1 MLLTTIGRK
10 TSFAGAV
17 RGFVRGALACLV
29 FILLPLTVAAQE
41 RVGVEVQR
49 HENYARLII
58 TFPDRLTLPAHEVTS
73 DNGVLVIGFDAAL
86 AGTLPDVGSALSE
99 YVAVARFDPDM
110 RSIRMGLRGPLQIN
124 TIEAGEQLYID
135 LLPTGW
141 VGLPPSLPSETISR
155 LAQRAEEAAR
165 IAEERRRAEM
175 VLEYNPQ
182 ATIRVGRHPTFARI
196 IFDWNVG
203 TKAVFS
209 QEENRADIAFDWP
222 VPIDL
227 YEILSDRPAELLAVS
242 NTVNPGNSVISLEI
256 ADGAGMRFYEDTSA
270 RFILDIDFPDAV
282 REGLDVAGL
291 VAANPP
297 ASASPENAE
306 PEVAEQADASPR
318 PAQQSVV
325 PYVNTVGATVRVVF
339 PFEQDTPAAVFRRG
353 NTVWM
358 LFDTPTVINEPGR
371 GDDVL
376 FDALVGDFAV
386 EGMGGSQVVRMELD
400 GGRLA
405 TIGSEGRA
413 WVLSLGDVLLSAT
426 EPLILERRQGI
437 NGLNEV
443 IVDLERPARVHQLRD
458 PEVGDILEVVTAYP
472 PARGI
477 VRDLD
482 YVDFSAPRTIHG
494 FVVRP
499 LHDEVSVRIEDR
511 LAVVAADAGLILSAA
526 QDVRFR
532 TPVESRMSAMDLFPY
547 IAANPQDFARK
558 REAIILR
565 TVEDEG
571 RLLDRARLDLA
582 RFYLGNNF
590 PHEALGILS
599 VMRGELRQA
608 DLEPSVLITLA
619 AANTLAGRTAEALL
633 TLNSEIL
640 RDEAD
645 TMIWRTIARVQN
657 ADFEGARLDAI
668 GAEQAVNGY
677 PNWVRARFH
686 LAGIRAAISR
696 EDAALAARF
705 LSRVD
710 LAQLT
715 RDQISEYE
723 LLTGMLDELNGR
735 HAEALESYGR
745 VILADR
751 RSSTAEAV
759 LRTIQLLDRM
769 GSLDLPRAVDTLGV
783 QATIWRGDK
792 VELDMVQTLADL
804 QYRNGDY
811 RDAFTLTREAA
822 AFFPGSEVLSS
833 LMTRAQGEFVA
844 LYLDGRA
851 DSLDPVEAL
860 SIYYDF
866 RQLTPAGTQ
875 GDHMIRNLA
884 QRLIKVDLLTQAAE
898 LLSYQVDH
906 RLQGAARA
914 QVAADL
920 AIVHIANRD
929 PAQALQV
936 LYRTRLAGLPPGL
949 ERQRRVLEA
958 RALIDV
964 NRNDLALDLL
974 SSLSGRDTELL
985 RIEALWKGQRYRE
998 AGELIELLYAPDLE
1012 RGTLSPIARTN
1023 IVKAGVGYVLAND
1036 QIGLSRLRS
1045 RYSEAMSVT
1054 PEWPMFAFVTSNV
1067 EATGREFRDIA
1078 REIAAVDSL
1087 NAFLNAYREIY
1098 TAENALTP
1106 LRAARGGGSV

>member
-1 MLLTTIGRK
+1 MLSTTTDSK
-10 TSFAGAV
+10 TSFAGAM
-17 RGFVRGALACLV
+17 RGLAFGAIACLL
-29 FILLPLTVAAQE
+29 FALLPLAVAAQE
-41 RVGVEVQR
+41 RVGVEMQR
-49 HENYARLII
+49 HDNHARLIV
-58 TFPDRLTLPAHEVTS
+58 TFPDRLALPAHQVTS
-73 DNGVLVIGFDAAL
+73 DNGVLVIGFETAL
-86 AGTLPDVGSALSE
+86 SGTLPDIGTGLSD
-99 YVAVARFDPDM
+99 YVTIARFDPDM
-110 RSIRMGLRGPLQIN
+110 RSIRMGMRTPLQIH

-135 LLPTGW
+135 LLPLDW
-141 VGLPPSLPSETISR
+141 VGLPPSLPPETIAR
-155 LAQRAEEAAR
+155 LAQRAEDAAR

-182 ATIRVGRHPTFARI
+182 VSVRVGRHPTFSRV
-196 IFDWNVG
+196 IFDWTVG

-209 QEENRADIAFDWP
+209 QDDNRAEIAFDWP
-222 VPIDL
+222 IPIDL
-227 YEILSDRPAELLAVS
+227 YEILSDRPAELIAVS
-242 NTVNPGNSVISLEI
+242 NSVNPGNSVISLEV
-256 ADGAGMRFYEDTSA
+256 AEGAGMRFYEDTSA
-270 RFILDIDFPDAV
+270 RFILDIDFPNAV
-282 REGLDVAGL
+282 REGVEAARLAV
-291 VAANPP
+291 ANPP
-297 ASASPENAE
+297 ATSGNTEVETS
-306 PEVAEQADASPR
+306 VAEAVDVTHR
-318 PAQQSVV
+318 PPQQSVI
-325 PYVNTVGATVRVVF
+325 PYVTTVGATVRVVF

-358 LFDTPTVINEPGR
+358 VFDTPAGVEQPRREEDAT
-371 GDDVL
+371 
-376 FDALVGDFAV
+376 FDALVGDFSV
-386 EGMGGSQVVRMELD
+386 EAMGGSQVVRMELE
-400 GGRLA
+400 GSRLA

-437 NGLNEV
+437 QGFNEIV
-443 IVDLERPARVHQLRD
+443 VDLERPARVHKLFD
-458 PEVGDILEVVTAYP
+458 PEVGDVLDVVTAYP
-472 PARGI
+472 PARGV

-499 LHDEVSVRIEDR
+499 LHEEVNVRIEDR
-511 LAVVAADAGLILSAA
+511 LAVVAAEAGLILSQA
-526 QDVRFR
+526 QEVRFR
-532 TPVESRMSAMDLFPY
+532 PPAESRLSAMDLFPFM
-547 IAANPQDFARK
+547 AANPHDFARK
-558 REAIILR
+558 RTEIVLR
-565 TVEDEG
+565 TAEDEG
-571 RLLDRARLDLA
+571 RMLERARLDLA
-582 RFYLGNNF
+582 RFYLSNNY
-590 PHEALGILS
+590 PHEALGVLS
-599 VMRGELRQA
+599 VMRGDVRQA
-608 DLEPSVLITLA
+608 DLEPSVLITLG
-619 AANTLAGRTAEALL
+619 AANTLAGRTGEALL
-633 TLNSEIL
+633 NLNSEIL

-645 TMIWRTIARVQN
+645 TMIWRAIARVQN
-657 ADFEGARLDAI
+657 SDFEGARLDAI
-668 GAEQAVNGY
+668 GAEQAINGY
-677 PNWVRARFH
+677 PNWVRSRFL
-686 LAGIRAAISR
+686 LAGTRAAIVRDDTS
-696 EDAALAARF
+696 LATR
-705 LSRVD
+705 LLGRID

-715 RDQISEYE
+715 RDQVSEYE
-723 LLTGMLDELNGR
+723 LLTGMLDELNGS
-735 HAEALESYGR
+735 HVEALESYGR

-751 RSSTAEAV
+751 RPTTAEAV
-759 LRTIQLLDRM
+759 LRTIRLLDRM
-769 GSLDLPRAVDTLGV
+769 GSLDLPRAIDTLAV

-792 VELDMVQTLADL
+792 IELDIILALADL
-804 QYRNGDY
+804 QYRNGNY
-811 RDAFTLTREAA
+811 RDAFNLTREAS

-833 LMTRAQGEFVA
+833 LMARAQGEFVG

-898 LLSYQVDH
+898 LLSYQVEH

-929 PAQALQV
+929 PAEALQV

-974 SSLSGRDTELL
+974 SPLSGRDTELL

-998 AGELIELLYAPDLE
+998 AGELIELLYASDLD
-1012 RGTLSPIARTN
+1012 RGALSPIARTN
-1023 IVKAGVGYVLAND
+1023 IVRAGVGYVMAND

-1045 RYSEAMSVT
+1045 RFSEAMSIT
-1054 PEWPMFAFVTSNV
+1054 PEWPMFSFVTSDV
-1067 EATGREFRDIA
+1067 EVTGREFRDIA

-1106 LRAARGGGSV
+1106 LRGARGGS